1 MRFGTLVHATALALT
16 LLPAV
21 AGAQVAGDEPIPNP
35 VPLRVEIGAVAG
47 FTVAYLGIGALA
59 SVPIGPRTAFEVGF
73 GWLPRVRRPDAS
85 YDSAS
90 EHFLVQA
97 QFRMP
102 FRTHL
107 RSRKSLL
114 IGVTRVSTRKEDPF
128 DNNFW
133 GDDATVVFPHAGI
146 SLQWPL
152 ARYADFRFDA
162 QGLFTF
168 DGELPMVPRAVGT
181 LVWHPGD
188 GR

>member
-107 RSRKSLL
+107 RSRKQPADRRDPSVHAKRGPLRQQLL
-114 IGVTRVSTRKEDPF
+114 GRRRDGGLP
-128 DNNFW
+128 
-133 GDDATVVFPHAGI
+133 
-146 SLQWPL
+146 
-152 ARYADFRFDA
+152 ARRH
-162 QGLFTF
+162 Q
-168 DGELPMVPRAVGT
+168 PAVASGA
-181 LVWHPGD
+181 L
-188 GR
+188 R